1 MTNKS
6 ETSLRGRRTAALE
19 PRRLPAQA
27 RSRQRVDAMLDAFS
41 HLLMEQGFDSLTTHM
56 VAERAGVP
64 VGTLYQFFP
73 NKFALAT
80 ALSRKHRSQFGA
92 LFASAFEPPTEEA
105 TWEEA
110 FDQLSGRIFRTL
122 FENEVIVHAWAVI
135 QTVPELRSLEAE
147 IRTDFQA
154 TLARLLEPILPQV
167 EQDRRERIAGVIYRV
182 GYELLY
188 ATTQA
193 PPNEREPMILE
204 LQRII
209 KAYIRSYLPA

>member
-1 MTNKS
+1 MTQKTVIS
-6 ETSLRGRRTAALE
+6 DRTQRAAALE
-19 PRRLPAQA
+19 PRRLPSQA
-27 RSRQRVDAMLDAFS
+27 RSRKRVEAILESFAS
-41 HLLMEQGFDSLTTHM
+41 LLMEHGFDGLTTHM

-92 LFASAFEPPTEEA
+92 LFAGAFEPPKEELG
-105 TWEEA
+105 WEEA
-110 FDQLSGRIFRTL
+110 FDQLSGRIFHTL
-122 FENEVIVHAWAVI
+122 FDNEVIVHAWAVI
-135 QTVPELRSLEAE
+135 QTVPELRALEAE
-147 IRTDFQA
+147 IRSDFQA

-167 EQDRRERIAGVIYRV
+167 EQVQRERIAGVIYRV

-188 ATTQA
+188 AATQV
-193 PPNEREPMILE
+193 PEQEREPMIRE

-209 KAYIRSYLPA
+209 KAYIRSYLPS